1 MNFSI
6 GVLKKRSS
14 TTRFTQTVVN
24 CCLYLYH
31 HMPVSLTPAPTA
43 PPAPAP
49 GAPTP
54 VPSDAPTDEDS
65 GINKMSAGMGLFMY
79 GVIAFLVVIALFLIC
94 TGADAMGRYS
104 IAIFKRF
111 MYTDGVGNVSLL
123 TEIIVFLVVLIVV
136 AVILS
141 SSFQS
146 VKSSTTL
153 DIDPSPPS
161 TPLAPASLPSSNT
174 YTSA

>member
-1 MNFSI
+1 
-6 GVLKKRSS
+6 
-14 TTRFTQTVVN
+14 
-24 CCLYLYH
+24 
-31 HMPVSLTPAPTA
+31 MPVCFTPAPTA
-43 PPAPAP
+43 PPTPSPAPTLPPTPAP

-54 VPSDAPTDEDS
+54 TPAPAPTPAPTDDYS
-65 GINKMSAGMGLFMY
+65 GIEKMSAGMGLFMY

-123 TEIIVFLVVLIVV
+123 TEIVVFLVVLIVV

-146 VKSSTTL
+146 VKSTTNL
-153 DIDPSPPS
+153 DIDPDAPCIPLVPPPS
-161 TPLAPASLPSSNT
+161 GSSNT
-174 YTSA
+174 GNTA

>member
-1 MNFSI
+1 
-6 GVLKKRSS
+6 
-14 TTRFTQTVVN
+14 
-24 CCLYLYH
+24 
-31 HMPVSLTPAPTA
+31 
-43 PPAPAP
+43 
-49 GAPTP
+49 
-54 VPSDAPTDEDS
+54 
-65 GINKMSAGMGLFMY
+65 MGLFMY

-146 VKSSTTL
+146 VKSTTTL
-153 DIDPSPPS
+153 HIDPDAPCIPM
-161 TPLAPASLPSSNT
+161 TPTSLPLNT
-174 YTSA
+174 DTSA